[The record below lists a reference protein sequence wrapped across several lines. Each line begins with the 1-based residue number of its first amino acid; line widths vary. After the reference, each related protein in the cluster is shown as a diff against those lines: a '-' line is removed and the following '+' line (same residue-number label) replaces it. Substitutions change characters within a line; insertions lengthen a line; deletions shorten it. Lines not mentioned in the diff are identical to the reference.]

1 MTRDSQAVCRAARSS
16 VTNTNNR
23 FQVTLYCPLIDGP
36 KSSLYSDS
44 WHANTHYNAWSA
56 RIHSGGGFLLMVPVT
71 LILKKNLGKNKW
83 SRIFFVLVFRSS
95 KQLSNVSS
103 SGGCSSGSTQTV
115 ADTAPK

>member
-16 VTNTNNR
+16 VTNNR

-71 LILKKNLGKNKW
+71 LIKKKKTWEKINEAE
-83 SRIFFVLVFRSS
+83 SFSS
-95 KQLSNVSS
+95 WCFALVSS
-103 SGGCSSGSTQTV
+103 SVTLV
-115 ADTAPK
+115 VVVVVVVVVRKR

>member
-71 LILKKNLGKNKW
+71 LILKKNLGKNK
-83 SRIFFVLVFRSS
+83 
-95 KQLSNVSS
+95 
-103 SGGCSSGSTQTV
+103 
-115 ADTAPK
+115 